1 MSCLLS
7 NQKTW
12 CLCESE
18 TETMSHEVTLETK
31 TIWTHSVEKGRDWSM
46 QTDKKIEKEK
56 AKLNPVFKKGVIK

>member
-31 TIWTHSVEKGRDWSM
+31 AMWTHSVEIGRDWSM
-46 QTDKKIEKEK
+46 QTDKKEK
-56 AKLNPVFKKGVIK
+56 AKLNSVFKKGVIK